1 MLKEVVKPLIYLR
14 FLDHSS
20 GAANEVKP
28 IVCELFGILKKED
41 DVSYQ
46 VVSWIC
52 DFNLNDSNS
61 DGYCILKSAVLE
73 YREIDTNGGR
83 TYGKANAKGFKKRTK
98 ANQKGSKA
106 TPHTR

>member
-1 MLKEVVKPLIYLR
+1 MLKEVIRPLVYLR
-14 FLDHSS
+14 FLDHAS
-20 GAANEVKP
+20 GSATEVKP
-28 IVCELFGILKKED
+28 IMCELFGILKKED
-41 DVSYQ
+41 SISYQ

-83 TYGKANAKGFKKRTK
+83 TYGKANEKGPIKRPK
-98 ANQKGSKA
+98 VSQKGSKA
-106 TPHTR
+106 NPNIR